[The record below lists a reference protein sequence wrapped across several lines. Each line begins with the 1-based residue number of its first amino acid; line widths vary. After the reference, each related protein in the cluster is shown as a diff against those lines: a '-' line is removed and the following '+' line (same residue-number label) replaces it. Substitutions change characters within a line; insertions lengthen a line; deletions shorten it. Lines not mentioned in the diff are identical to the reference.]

1 MWRMMM
7 EDNITKLIMDI
18 GNSHIKLLVGEVST
32 DFTRI
37 KVLQYVEVPTK
48 GMKKSMVESSDELSY
63 SIQRALKSLEN
74 PEHRELEKVTI
85 GIGGKY
91 IQSKTRKLFIEF
103 EEREVEESDVEKLY
117 ELAEECLET
126 GELILKREM
135 YNIKINSAGI
145 VKNPIGLVANRLEAN
160 VHLVYVDREDIEK
173 LTAAIIDA
181 GLEIENIY
189 LNAYASLKSTLID
202 EESTKMGV
210 ALVDIGEGAT
220 DIIIS
225 KNHKI
230 IYAKSANL
238 GGIHFMSDIMYLF
251 RVSEEEAREVYSA
264 YIKGEMKEK
273 YISSSG
279 KCFAKE
285 DVEKI
290 IDARI
295 GDIATFILNTIQESG
310 FTGYLGQGMVLT
322 GGVAS
327 LDRLV
332 GKINGQTGGIVRRK
346 KPLSIRGLED
356 PEYKMATV
364 IGLFLE
370 AIEEEMELQQ
380 KRNEQEEVKVQND
393 DLEELLE
400 SHNHDVE
407 RKSSGEAMVKIK
419 KWISY
424 FI

>member
-1 MWRMMM
+1 M

-32 DFTRI
+32 DFTKI

-48 GMKKSMVESSDELSY
+48 GMKKSVVESSDELSY
-63 SIQRALKSLEN
+63 AIQKALNSLDN
-74 PEHRELEKVTI
+74 PEHRELDKVTI
-85 GIGGKY
+85 GVGGKY
-91 IQSKTRKLFIEF
+91 IQSKTRKLSIEF
-103 EEREVEESDVEKLY
+103 EEREVQESDLERLY
-117 ELAEECLET
+117 ELAEECLEP
-126 GELILKREM
+126 EDLVLKREM
-135 YNIKINSAGI
+135 YNIKINNAGI
-145 VKNPIGLVANRLEAN
+145 VKNPIGLVASRLEAN
-160 VHLVYVDREDIEK
+160 VHLIYVDREDIEK
-173 LTAAIIDA
+173 MTDAIVEA
-181 GLEIENIY
+181 GFDIENIY
-189 LNAYASLKSTLID
+189 LNAYASLKSTLVD

-210 ALVDIGEGAT
+210 ALVDIGEGVT

-230 IYAKSANL
+230 IYSKSANL

-251 RVSEEEAREVYSA
+251 HVSEEEAREVYSS
-264 YIKGEMKEK
+264 YMKGEMGEQ

-279 KCFAKE
+279 KCFVKE

-332 GKINGQTGGIVRRK
+332 GKINAQTGGIVRRK
-346 KPLSIRGLED
+346 KPLPIRGLEK
-356 PEYKMATV
+356 PEYRMATV
-364 IGLFLE
+364 VGLFLE
-370 AIEEEMELQQ
+370 AIEEEMEAQQ
-380 KRNEQEEVKVQND
+380 KRIYEATREEEVED

-400 SHNHDVE
+400 DTRSE
-407 RKSSGEAMVKIK
+407 KKSSGETFGKIK